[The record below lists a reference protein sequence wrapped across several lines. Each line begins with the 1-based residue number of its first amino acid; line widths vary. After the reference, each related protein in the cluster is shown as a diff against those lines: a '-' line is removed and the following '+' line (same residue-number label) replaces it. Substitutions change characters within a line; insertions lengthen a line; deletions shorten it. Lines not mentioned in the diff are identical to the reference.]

1 MGVSKTSDHTQIK
14 IKMLNPSQEPQAPT
28 KAPNQD
34 LKDMDILCNFKI
46 KVESQDL
53 DYGCIKEHLPYP
65 NYYVTANS

>member
-1 MGVSKTSDHTQIK
+1 MTIDHIQIK
-14 IKMLNPSQEPQAPT
+14 IKRPNSSQEPQAPT

-34 LKDMDILCNFKI
+34 LKDMDVLCVFKI

-53 DYGCIKEHLPYP
+53 DYGCIKEHSPYP